1 MERHD
6 THALSYSSSSYNHSY
21 EFDNLKKNKNNKRL
35 ISRNIKHGLN
45 EGQLTNIQIKKINSI
60 LRKYNINSEQSQKS
74 EGLFKHSQKTNN
86 NKEEEININKN
97 VLSTKNFSGDNT
109 HTLSNKNK
117 KRDNKKEKKKKRD
130 KLKKDININDNN
142 NNYVDEE
149 KKEEIEEFKKEEPKI
164 DISKGEDKKENF
176 KYSISYRNYIRDTR
190 FNNIQKNIDDE
201 NKKRNKK
208 QENKNKLLIY
218 KPVNIQGNLIREIK
232 KPQISFITKVFKSL
246 YDLNNN
252 QNEKEEIPGLLLSI
266 RNNYCFCT
274 KQYTKNKEYAKKLKI
289 IKYQKIKEEMNDEK
303 IPTFSSINTSSSNS
317 LYGTKSKSKN
327 KKKQSKNKNKIKP
340 KNIGKKKQTIFN
352 KNMKFQRSISV
363 YSKVSKEKSDEGKK
377 STSKKKT
384 FKVPSIKKRPPYI
397 SEKKLQG
404 VNKNIRKYSVVN
416 RYRGKFSN
424 IQKDIEK
431 KIENENININ
441 VNINKEKE
449 KDKEKE
455 KENKDSDFKNFLE
468 KQIIKKNKQI
478 RNYIKKNRIN
488 SYNLFY
494 PKEPSPLLGIFKS
507 KYNIY
512 STLNMERKNSV
523 DMGMN
528 NNIIINNRQ
537 FYKITSHPRKGKTF
551 YDDNSRKG
559 FDNKSNKD
567 NKDSNNKNNLHLID
581 KHYGLEK
588 DCPLC
593 RAFQMKKLKEDYYTI
608 NYIKAMKYKKMRINE
623 NNQRILSPNSFGFIN
638 GSEKEYSTLSRNRLS
653 SAKKSEYIDD
663 YSQIR
668 RNFFVLFDYFNQ

>member
-21 EFDNLKKNKNNKRL
+21 DFDNPKKNKNNKNYKRA
-35 ISRNIKHGLN
+35 ISRNIQGRLN

-60 LRKYNINSEQSQKS
+60 LSKYNINSEQSQKS
-74 EGLFKHSQKTNN
+74 EGLFKHSKKTDN
-86 NKEEEININKN
+86 NKEEEINLYRN
-97 VLSTKNFSGDNT
+97 VLSTKNFSGENN

-117 KRDNKKEKKKKRD
+117 KRENKKEKKKKRE
-130 KLKKDININDNN
+130 KSKKDINNIDIM
-142 NNYVDEE
+142 DEQ
-149 KKEEIEEFKKEEPKI
+149 KKEELKEFKKEESTIDEFKI
-164 DISKGEDKKENF
+164 GDKNDNF
-176 KYSISYRNYIRDTR
+176 KFSITYRNYIRDTR

-201 NKKRNKK
+201 IKRKNK
-208 QENKNKLLIY
+208 ENKNKLLIY
-218 KPVNIQGNLIREIK
+218 KPVNIEGNLIREIK
-232 KPQISFITKVFKSL
+232 KPPISFITKIFKSL

-252 QNEKEEIPGLLLSI
+252 QNEKEEIPGLLLSVK
-266 RNNYCFCT
+266 NNYCFCT
-274 KQYTKNKEYAKKLKI
+274 KQYIKNKEYAKKLKI
-289 IKYQKIKEEMNDEK
+289 IKYQKVKEEMNDEK

-340 KNIGKKKQTIFN
+340 KNIGKKKQTAF
-352 KNMKFQRSISV
+352 KNTKYQRSISV

-377 STSKKKT
+377 SVNKKKV
-384 FKVPSIKKRPPYI
+384 FKIAKVKKKPTYI
-397 SEKKLQG
+397 SDKKLLG
-404 VNKNIRKYSVVN
+404 INKNIRKYSVVN

-424 IQKDIEK
+424 IQKDMEK
-431 KIENENININ
+431 NIENEKININI
-441 VNINKEKE
+441 NINKEKE
-449 KDKEKE
+449 
-455 KENKDSDFKNFLE
+455 NKDNDFKDFLE
-468 KQIIKKNKQI
+468 KQRIKKNKQI

-523 DMGMN
+523 DMGVN

-537 FYKITSHPRKGKTF
+537 FYKITSHPKKGKTF
-551 YDDNSRKG
+551 YDDNFKKG
-559 FDNKSNKD
+559 FDNINNKD
-567 NKDSNNKNNLHLID
+567 NKDSKNKNNLHLID

-593 RAFQMKKLKEDYYTI
+593 RAFQMKKLKEDYYTL

-623 NNQRILSPNSFGFIN
+623 NNQRLLSPNSFGLVN
-638 GSEKEYSTLSRNRLS
+638 GSEKEYSTLSRNRLT